1 MERCAAGSPVL
12 QVGQSWAGAA
22 EGAEAVRTP
31 MAHLCTAQWTRGQR
45 DSAVHGAAQPPAPP
59 STGPSAVQRKG

>member
-1 MERCAAGSPVL
+1 MQRCAAASLVL

-22 EGAEAVRTP
+22 ERAVAALTP
-31 MAHLCTAQWTRGQR
+31 MAHLCTAQGTRGQR